1 MKKWE
6 KLTFRRK
13 IFAGMLLAAGI
24 PMLIGYLVM
33 LQIFNITY
41 QKKLNQEA
49 NTILNAAVGSL
60 DSAFLHIYDALDLLA
75 ESDEVVEVLQT
86 GKKDEPAVYRQLY
99 QATSEYGSY
108 AYFTI
113 YDANGERLVSVS

>member
-6 KLTFRRK
+6 KLSFRRK
-13 IFAGMLLAAGI
+13 IFAGMLFAAGI

-49 NTILNAAVGSL
+49 NMILNATAGSL
-60 DSAFLHIYDALDLLA
+60 DS
-75 ESDEVVEVLQT
+75 ESYLPPD
-86 GKKDEPAVYRQLY
+86 
-99 QATSEYGSY
+99 
-108 AYFTI
+108 
-113 YDANGERLVSVS
+113 SVSSGSNLS